1 MSSRLVMHACV
12 VSCPGRVLS
21 CRCQLVGVLVAVLC
35 CVLRVAVVSSSILS
49 LLSLSLS
56 LSCVQVDYSTT
67 PEELQEFFSA
77 CGTVNRVTILCDK
90 FTGHPKG

>member
-1 MSSRLVMHACV
+1 MLYIRMCYHAGTRERCLLRMRLHV
-12 VSCPGRVLS
+12 VR
-21 CRCQLVGVLVAVLC
+21 LVAVSC
-35 CVLRVAVVSSSILS
+35 RSCIS
-49 LLSLSLS
+49 LSLSLS